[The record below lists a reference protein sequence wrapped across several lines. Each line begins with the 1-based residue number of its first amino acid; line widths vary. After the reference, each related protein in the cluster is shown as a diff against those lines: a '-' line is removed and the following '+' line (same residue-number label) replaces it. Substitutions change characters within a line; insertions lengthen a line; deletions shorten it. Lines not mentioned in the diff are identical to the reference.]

1 MIKHLNIVTIA
12 LVGLGVLVLGCM
24 AYALIVSKGR
34 TVFPIRIKV
43 ERSYVAVPEGE
54 VWVAALEQ
62 QLSSEQFEQVVKTNY
77 EGRDFAL
84 GLFAY
89 NDMTNHVRVLVKHGA
104 DMSDEALEALRF
116 SGLSNTA
123 SLIEWVVKDLNHSSS
138 NRAVQGAEKG
148 R

>member
-54 VWVAALEQ
+54 VWVAAL
-62 QLSSEQFEQVVKTNY
+62 
-77 EGRDFAL
+77 
-84 GLFAY
+84 
-89 NDMTNHVRVLVKHGA
+89 
-104 DMSDEALEALRF
+104 
-116 SGLSNTA
+116 
-123 SLIEWVVKDLNHSSS
+123 
-138 NRAVQGAEKG
+138 
-148 R
+148 